1 MGSCVRVCV
10 CDTERVYVCDTV
22 CTCTARVCVTHNANA
37 RNTRA
42 VHKHTQMCNSM
53 CTCVTHTQCVSVSM
67 CVCVSIRPVGS
78 NFRLDRWAAGQGMID
93 VGAG

>member
-37 RNTRA
+37 RNTHA

-53 CTCVTHTQCVSVSM
+53 CT

>member
-37 RNTRA
+37 RNTHA
-42 VHKHTQMCNSM
+42 VHKHT
-53 CTCVTHTQCVSVSM
+53 HSV
-67 CVCVSIRPVGS
+67 
-78 NFRLDRWAAGQGMID
+78 
-93 VGAG
+93 